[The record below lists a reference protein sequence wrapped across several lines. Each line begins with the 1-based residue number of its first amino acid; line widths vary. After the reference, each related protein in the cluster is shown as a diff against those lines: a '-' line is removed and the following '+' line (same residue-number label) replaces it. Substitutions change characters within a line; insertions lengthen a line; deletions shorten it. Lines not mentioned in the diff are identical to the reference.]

1 MGTLKHFDT
10 DAMSIPPGAPQPSY
24 ILRGHATPIHVAKF
38 IRGNTRLVTGD
49 AEGWVVMWSLE
60 SRRGTAVWRAHEGV
74 LLGVGE
80 WGEGVVT

>member
-1 MGTLKHFDT
+1 
-10 DAMSIPPGAPQPSY
+10 MSVSPGAPQPSY

-49 AEGWVVMWSLE
+49 AEGWVVIWSLE
-60 SRRGTAVWRAHEGV
+60 TRRAVAVWRAHGGV

-80 WGEGVVT
+80 WGGERIVT